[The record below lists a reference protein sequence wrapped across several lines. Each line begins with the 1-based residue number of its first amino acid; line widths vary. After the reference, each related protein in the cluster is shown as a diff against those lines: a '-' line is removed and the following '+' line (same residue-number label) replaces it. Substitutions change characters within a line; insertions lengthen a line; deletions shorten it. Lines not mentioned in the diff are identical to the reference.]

1 VPDRLPAPGPSF
13 LREQELRVRDRLLKV
28 GMGRPS
34 TTDDGWWLA
43 VLWVFDDDG
52 VVSFRDL
59 AAAVGPPPAPP
70 LLRLG
75 PALAGE
81 LSGWIV
87 EENGRLAI
95 RMNVIAPPE
104 DATRPWVTPAAV
116 RLALKLEPLRA
127 AATPP
132 NELAQIVLTATR
144 HALEGLARP

>member
-1 VPDRLPAPGPSF
+1 
-13 LREQELRVRDRLLKV
+13 
-28 GMGRPS
+28 MGRPS

-43 VLWVFDDDG
+43 VLWVFDADG

-59 AAAVGPPPAPP
+59 ASAAGPPPQPP

-95 RMNVIAPPE
+95 RMNVIASPDDP
-104 DATRPWVTPAAV
+104 TRPWVTPAAM

-127 AATPP
+127 AATPR
-132 NELAQIVLTATR
+132 NELAQTILTAAR
-144 HALEGLARP
+144 RALEGLARP